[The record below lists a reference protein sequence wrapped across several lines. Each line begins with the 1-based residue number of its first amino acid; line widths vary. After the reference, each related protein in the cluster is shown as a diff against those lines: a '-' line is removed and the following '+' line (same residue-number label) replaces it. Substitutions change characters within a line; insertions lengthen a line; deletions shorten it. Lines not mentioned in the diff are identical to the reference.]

1 MYRPYWDYPEIDE
14 WDDEERDKRPVV
26 VVGGFCYPRQGFC
39 YPRQGFCYPHQGFC
53 FPRQGFCRPRR
64 EERCYPY
71 NPCFPI

>member
-39 YPRQGFCYPHQGFC
+39 YPR
-53 FPRQGFCRPRR
+53 R